1 MVLANQETTAMPAP
15 DYPTLYRFEDVII
28 PRYAAVL
35 TANSV
40 TNASPRGT
48 ADLSSPRAELAM
60 MMTGTDNHAAVVTGG
75 KTMFDRWNFTMS
87 VRVVTARNQ
96 SASSHTTYL
105 GKVRYLMLAPSTST
119 TINALLSYHVL
130 CAQLMAEDASELEV
144 IPEEDHDV
152 TVLKFSGIV
161 AIKSDAWPVSSP

>member
-1 MVLANQETTAMPAP
+1 MAAP
-15 DYPTLYRFEDVII
+15 DYPTLYRFEDTLI

-35 TANSV
+35 TTNSV
-40 TNASPRGT
+40 TNYSPRGT
-48 ADLSSPRAELAM
+48 ADLASPRVELTM
-60 MMTGTDNHAAVVTGG
+60 QMGGTDGHAFTVPGG
-75 KTMFDRWNFTMS
+75 GTMFDRWNFTLA

-96 SASSHTTYL
+96 SAASHATYL

-130 CAQLMAEDASELEV
+130 CIQLMAEDPSELEV

-152 TVLKFSGIV
+152 TNLKFSGMV
-161 AIKSDAWPVSSP
+161 AIKSDAWPATAP

>member
-1 MVLANQETTAMPAP
+1 MPAP
-15 DYPTLYRFEDVII
+15 DYPTLYRFEDTII

-35 TANSV
+35 TTNSV

-48 ADLSSPRAELAM
+48 AELSSPRAELTM
-60 MMTGTDNHAAVVTGG
+60 TMTGTDNHAAVVTGS
-75 KTMFDRWNFTMS
+75 KTMFDRWTFTMA

-96 SASSHTTYL
+96 SAASHATYL

-152 TVLKFSGIV
+152 TNLKFSGVV
-161 AIKSDAWPVSSP
+161 AIKSDAWPLSAP